1 MGPVDSETQDAQQNI
16 PSMALM
22 FTAFSPTF
30 GAYTSVVN
38 APQRGQL
45 ADQFPSVPYQSI
57 EAMFYVLQSSNPTI
71 SPTNMQTGSTTGSQ
85 TMQGTQLQQD
95 GVGVPR
101 SLQGYQSSNQT
112 TL

>member
-1 MGPVDSETQDAQQNI
+1 MGPQDQETSDAQQNI

-45 ADQFPSVPYQSI
+45 ADQFPSIPYQSI
-57 EAMFYVLQSSNPTI
+57 EAMFYVLGSSNPTVAPANI
-71 SPTNMQTGSTTGSQ
+71 TTGASSGSQ
-85 TMQGTQLQQD
+85 TLQGTQLQQD

-101 SLQGYQSSNQT
+101 SLTGYQSSNQT